1 MRQGKVVQSCTYYIL
16 GSNHRIFYN
25 VAVRYLRHNS
35 DHFMVLGSLSG
46 SSTREH
52 NCCLRRRTRLPL
64 HRYVRQTKTRADKI
78 FAELR
83 RSIPKPDKRVARHKF
98 LDIGGNL

>member
-1 MRQGKVVQSCTYYIL
+1 MTRQGRVMWSRTYYIL
-16 GSNHRIFYN
+16 GSDRRIFHN

-52 NCCLRRRTRLPL
+52 YCCLRRRTRLPL

-78 FAELR
+78 FAELQR
-83 RSIPKPDKRVARHKF
+83 AAPKPDKRSARHNSWI
-98 LDIGGNL
+98 LAER